1 MTNYKIFA
9 AVILAASAGLA
20 LADIPAARAQVNTN
34 APIVVKQR
42 AKKPVWLRA
51 EVIHADNHTLMVRE
65 EANTLNVHTFTYAD
79 KAQKKMSKVL
89 DGGGYQSGDRIKVL
103 WMAGGSEALDIKGKP
118 SKAI

>member
-1 MTNYKIFA
+1 MTNSRIFA
-9 AVILAASAGLA
+9 AIILAAASLSVANV
-20 LADIPAARAQVNTN
+20 PAARAQVNTN
-34 APIVVKQR
+34 APIAVKQK
-42 AKKPVWLRA
+42 AKKPVWLKA

-65 EANTLNVHTFTYAD
+65 EANSLNIHTFTYAD
-79 KAQKKMSKVL
+79 KAQEKMSKVL

>member
-9 AVILAASAGLA
+9 ALILAASAGLA
-20 LADIPAARAQVNTN
+20 AIPAARAQVNTN
-34 APIVVKQR
+34 APIVVKQK

-89 DGGGYQSGDRIKVL
+89 DGGGYQSGDHIKIL

>member
-1 MTNYKIFA
+1 MTNSKIFA
-9 AVILAASAGLA
+9 AMILAACAGVSLA
-20 LADIPAARAQVNTN
+20 NVPAARAQVNTN

-42 AKKPVWLRA
+42 AKKPVWLKA

-65 EANTLNVHTFTYAD
+65 EANSLNVHTFTYGD

-89 DGGGYQSGDRIKVL
+89 DAGGYQSGDRIRVL

>member
-1 MTNYKIFA
+1 MTSSRIFA
-9 AVILAASAGLA
+9 AMILAACAGLS
-20 LADIPAARAQVNTN
+20 LANVPAANAQVNTN

-42 AKKPVWLRA
+42 AKKPVWLKA

-65 EANTLNVHTFTYAD
+65 EANSLNVHTFTYAD

-89 DGGGYQSGDRIKVL
+89 DAGGYQSGDRIKVL